1 MSAIDLDVVVAA
13 HDPRRRV
20 DRAVASALAAR
31 VARVRVTVVAHG
43 RQPDEFAEQFARFE
57 GDDRL
62 RVVPFADGIPSPA
75 GPFMHGLAIAEA
87 SFVSIMGSDDL
98 LAEGA
103 VDAWVAHVQREK
115 TDYLI
120 ARLENHDGAV
130 WRDPLARPLR
140 SRRLDPVR
148 DRLNY
153 RAAPLGVIRRSYL
166 EAIGVALT
174 PGLATGEDIEL
185 GLALLNAGGR
195 IDDGRRLPAY
205 LIGADAPE
213 RVTFAPRPLAVEL
226 EALRL
231 LSAERWISALPA
243 ARRNAI
249 AVKLWRLNLVPSIVV
264 RAEPGAL
271 GEDDAAAASE
281 VGVWLR
287 SIAPHAER
295 SLSRTES
302 IVARAVSTA
311 DADELRSAVMRIRA
325 ASRFDRLLTPRPTDN
340 LRRDSM
346 LRRELC
352 VRAPW

>member
-20 DRAVASALAAR
+20 DRAVASVLAAR
-31 VARVRVTVVAHG
+31 DARVRVTVVAHG
-43 RQPDEFAEQFARFE
+43 RDPEEFAEQFARFA
-57 GDDRL
+57 GDGRL

-87 SFVSIMGSDDL
+87 PFVSIMGSDDL
-98 LAEGA
+98 LADGA
-103 VDAWVAHVQREK
+103 VDAWVSHVQRAK
-115 TDYLI
+115 TAYLI

-130 WRDPLARPLR
+130 WRDPLARPFR
-140 SRRLDPVR
+140 ARGLDPVH

-166 EAIGVALT
+166 EATGIALT
-174 PGLATGEDIEL
+174 PGLSTGEDIEL

-213 RVTFAPRPLAVEL
+213 RVTFAPRPLADEL

-231 LSAERWISALPA
+231 LSEKRWVGALPA
-243 ARRNAI
+243 KRREAI

-264 RAEPGAL
+264 RAEPGVL
-271 GEDDAAAASE
+271 GESDATAAAA
-281 VGVWLR
+281 VGAWLR

-295 SLSRTES
+295 SLSRTETE
-302 IVARAVSTA
+302 IAHAVSSGDA
-311 DADELRSAVMRIRA
+311 DALRAAVVRIRA
-325 ASRFDRLLTPRPTDN
+325 ASRVERLLTPRPADN

-346 LRRELC
+346 LRRELR